1 MIREESIE
9 FFSSILPFSMMAK
22 QDLASLVEFTAMDF
36 FPRGEKI
43 LKQGG
48 PPSKYL
54 YIIKKGG
61 VKVYVESDQG
71 TETIIDYRSEGEQ
84 FGILSLVGGDRSRAN
99 VVAFEDTIA
108 YLIPRDVI
116 LAVLQKNPPVNEY
129 FLKSFII
136 NFIDKSHDEARQRIA
151 GIGSGEQLLFMNP
164 DVIATVEEIRALIH
178 EKSEHPDAA
187 LLSPQ
192 QVGTDG
198 RPQKVFDDFPSLLNQ
213 SKTLKALV
221 RLIAPTRSPDP
232 RAKHTELTWCDWVTG
247 SFLLV
252 DRKDYDAI
260 DGWSPDYWMYVED
273 ADLCRRAHEAGLRVA
288 YTPKVQVIHAH
299 GGSSRINVQVKS
311 MTKLEVIISKH
322 VDTSKHTQ
330 GFERWL
336 THFLIILLRVPFS
349 VCSGAIFK

>member
-1 MIREESIE
+1 MKLSIIIVNYKAWGHLQ
-9 FFSSILPFSMMAK
+9 SALDAIHPG
-22 QDLASLVEFTAMDF
+22 
-36 FPRGEKI
+36 FPGDWE
-43 LKQGG
+43 
-48 PPSKYL
+48 
-54 YIIKKGG
+54 III
-61 VKVYVESDQG
+61 VDNESDPVVLQEFQNRYAWVNLIANPVNSG
-71 TETIIDYRSEGEQ
+71 FGFGCRIGVEDASGEQ
-84 FGILSLVGGDRSRAN
+84 F
-99 VVAFEDTIA
+99 
-108 YLIPRDVI
+108 
-116 LAVLQKNPPVNEY
+116 
-129 FLKSFII
+129 
-136 NFIDKSHDEARQRIA
+136 
-151 GIGSGEQLLFMNP
+151 LFMNP

-213 SKTLKALV
+213 SKTVKALV
-221 RLIAPTRSPDP
+221 RLIAPSRSPDP

-247 SFLLV
+247 SFLLI

-322 VDTSKHTQ
+322 VYTWKHTH
-330 GFERWL
+330 GFKRWL
-336 THFLIILLRVPFS
+336 THFLIILLRVPSLFIAAILDLLS
-349 VCSGAIFK
+349 VGQVPALRVRTRMLGGLLGYYGGVIKSGTWVSPRALANQA